1 MITTAPHIYIYTL
14 KYYILQVSASS
25 EGVEIYNFDNKFS
38 ILGAS
43 FTGIVKNARVLSHR
57 CDITY
62 AGTASNLKPEI
73 YVDHVHVH
81 M

>member
-1 MITTAPHIYIYTL
+1 M
-14 KYYILQVSASS
+14 
-25 EGVEIYNFDNKFS
+25 YNCDNKFS

-43 FTGIVKNARVLSHR
+43 FTGIVKNARVSVLSYR

-62 AGTASNLKPEI
+62 AGTASILSPEI
-73 YVDHVHVH
+73 HVHVDHVH